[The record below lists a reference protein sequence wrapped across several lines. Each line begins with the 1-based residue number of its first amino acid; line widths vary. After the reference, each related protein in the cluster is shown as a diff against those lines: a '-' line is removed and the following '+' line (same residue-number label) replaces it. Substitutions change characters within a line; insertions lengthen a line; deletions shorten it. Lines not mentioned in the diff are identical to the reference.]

1 MSINEVQANG
11 WTAVPVDGKKIID
24 QLGGV
29 KETAAIKLEEI
40 HFPSDVP
47 LVKEAQLFAKQKLSP
62 EAFNHSMRVF
72 YWGAFQFP

>member
-47 LVKEAQLFAKQKLSP
+47 LVK
-62 EAFNHSMRVF
+62 
-72 YWGAFQFP
+72 